1 MKILLQLSI
10 ILDIFIYVCF
20 FIGFALGIVGVEI
33 GFYMIGFIFRYG
45 LIIFIAGI
53 LLKLVVI
60 ISSFSRNK
68 HTFSIALSSMRNLLI
83 IGGLIAG
90 IYYIGKIMSAVG

>member
-1 MKILLQLSI
+1 MKILLRLSI
-10 ILDIFIYVCF
+10 ISDIFIYVCF

-60 ISSFSRNK
+60 ILSFSRNK
-68 HTFSIALSSMRNLLI
+68 HTFSIALSSMLRLLI